1 MKENTKKNKK
11 YCLDEGFSIN
21 DKSHVCLQDD
31 PILETEVNANIG
43 GSRLFQLF
51 HHQPGSHN
59 ESQEHSRRS
68 SLNDE
73 FGYLNGEFNHHS
85 KTFEP

>member
-1 MKENTKKNKK
+1 MRIHF
-11 YCLDEGFSIN
+11 Y
-21 DKSHVCLQDD
+21 LQDD
-31 PILETEVNANIG
+31 PILDNEVNTNIG

-51 HHQPGSHN
+51 QHRPSSHN

-73 FGYLNGEFNHHS
+73 FGYLNGEYN
-85 KTFEP
+85 T